1 MTVFAEHGAR
11 TALLAGSILASTASC
26 ILFFSLSDMVAPLVL
41 GYALVTVLEAMV
53 AGTAIGALGL
63 WRRKLAR
70 SRTGTIAAA
79 AIVAAGLPVVEFGS
93 LIAILPFSDWETVS
107 GTSGALALRPLTVV
121 FASEFVA
128 TLLLARAGAAVDRQA
143 AARATRENQ
152 RLRQLTESTFEGI
165 VVHRDGRV
173 VDANGA
179 FCALVGLEL
188 EALTGHELA
197 EFATGFQSGARAQPL
212 QLDLRAADGNTVP
225 VEMLSR
231 RLSLR
236 AGEAEVTAVRDIR
249 ERRAAEHAALDRKR
263 AEELQRE
270 ADEQRERQP
279 DRRGGQPREVG
290 VPGDDEPRDPHADER
305 GARAWLEPARRA
317 T

>member
-1 MTVFAEHGAR
+1 M
-11 TALLAGSILASTASC
+11 
-26 ILFFSLSDMVAPLVL
+26 
-41 GYALVTVLEAMV
+41 
-53 AGTAIGALGL
+53 
-63 WRRKLAR
+63 
-70 SRTGTIAAA
+70 
-79 AIVAAGLPVVEFGS
+79 VEFGS

-107 GTSGALALRPLTVV
+107 ATSGALALRPLTVV

-270 ADEQRERQP
+270 ADEQRER
-279 DRRGGQPREVG
+279 RRIAEEASRAKSAFLAMMSHEIRTPMNAVLGLASSLL
-290 VPGDDEPRDPHADER
+290 DEAAE
-305 GARAWLEPARRA
+305 GKSNARRSRRSA
-317 T
+317 ILAIRCCASSTTSWISPNSMPGG